1 MERVN
6 VFELDALYRDNFR
19 VTGFKFGDEEKSVC
33 IIGSMRGNENQQL
46 YTCSLLIKKLKELE
60 ERGKIAKGQG
70 IMVIPCANPYSMNV
84 KKRFWTIDNTD
95 INRMYPGYDEG
106 ETTQRIAAGVF
117 EAVKDYKYGI
127 QFPSYYMPGTFL
139 PHIRVMKTG
148 MEDLE
153 LAKQFEMPYVILH
166 EPRPFD
172 TTTLNYNWQIWETKA
187 FSVYT
192 TDTDHVNKKSAKEAV
207 EGILSFLSK
216 QGILNYHK
224 FSGYNSAIVDGKK
237 LINVR
242 TTEAGFFESKVSVG
256 EDVLKGQLLAYVYDV
271 YTHEILS
278 EIKAPVDGVVFFL
291 HNDPMT
297 YANTAVIK
305 IIEDEQW

>member
-1 MERVN
+1 MKRIN
-6 VFELDALYRDNFR
+6 VFELGALYRDNFR
-19 VTGFKFGDEEKSVC
+19 VTGFQFGGEEKSAC

-46 YTCSLLIKKLKELE
+46 YTCSLLIRKLKELE

-117 EAVKDYKYGI
+117 EAVKDYTYGI

-192 TDTDHVNKKSAKEAV
+192 TNTSTVNKKSAKEAV

-216 QGILNYHK
+216 QGILVYHK

-242 TTEAGFFESKVSVG
+242 TTEAGFFESKVNVG

-278 EIKAPVDGVVFFL
+278 ELKSPVDGVVFFL

-297 YANTAVIK
+297 YANTAVMK